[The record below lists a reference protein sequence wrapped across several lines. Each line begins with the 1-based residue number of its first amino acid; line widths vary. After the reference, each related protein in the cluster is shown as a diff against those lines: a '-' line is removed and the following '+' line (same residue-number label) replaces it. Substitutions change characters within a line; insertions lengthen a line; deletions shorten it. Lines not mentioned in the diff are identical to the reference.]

1 MAKTSLARRSAPA
14 PRRSNTAGAL
24 KLVRA
29 KQAMTAARAR
39 MRRDAA
45 ADSAML
51 MSAAAAAGLGYLEKS
66 GNAEMLRIGGVEPT
80 LVLGVVGGFLLP
92 KFVHG
97 KLGELS
103 RQVGASSLA
112 VAAYKFGT
120 GQPVIAGEDDD
131 VSGGGWESL

>member
-14 PRRSNTAGAL
+14 PRRSNAGAL

-29 KQAMTAARAR
+29 KAAMSNARAR

-51 MSAAAAAGLGYLEKS
+51 MSAAAAAGLGALEK
-66 GNAEMLRIGGVEPT
+66 GGHAEMLRIGGVEPT
-80 LVLGVVGGFLLP
+80 LVVGIAAGFLLP

-112 VAAYKFGT
+112 VAAYKFGS
-120 GQPVIAGEDDD
+120 GQPVIAGDDD
-131 VSGGGWESL
+131 VSGGGWDSV